1 MERMRKHGIMLFFQ
15 LLLLFCVTG
24 LLREA
29 RVEAYTEYAAS
40 EDEIGSYSGQLY
52 QDSVVGVRI
61 TLDGKTIAYALDTWK
76 RTGDEQ
82 WTYMGSNVNGVKGKM
97 EEYIFQKDLI
107 WLRNPSEKSTRF
119 GVIPGNLAGILPKYY
134 TVGLTRFQKGV
145 QIGKVTEATSIS
157 PEILESYSD
166 SLVQSVRKNQI
177 LNIGSFQGDG
187 VSFEYVIRS
196 ALTIA
201 PGGDVTVASGGSVIT
216 GDGVAY
222 CSENGEYIIQSLPN
236 AERSAEGHRYTWKGW
251 YDQEVGGKQYT
262 VGSKIE
268 RGTTL
273 YPQWEEELL
282 QYPVQCIDI
291 FGADLSGKRLGTDS
305 WNQGYGTVAS
315 GSQAGCIPTADN
327 YYEGLSYQGCTS
339 ITVGVSGNVVYR
351 FFDYGEYP
359 VMIIDKVADGPNT
372 GKILGTVLRLEKYLT
387 DVAGGVLGSDLEE
400 GKYYPGYRYS
410 FDTSVRVSREGGTV
424 YRYFEPVTYRIVF
437 QGNGA
442 NKGSMTA
449 IENCRYDEIYEL
461 TENAYEKTFEVYL
474 DLNAED
480 ASCQSDS
487 FSVSQKFAGWSEQ
500 PEGGVRYSDR
510 SRICNLSAVS
520 GEKNLYA
527 VWKPSETVI
536 KAEPVRMGYQFAGWS
551 ANPQAESGR
560 TEFSL
565 EEDTTL
571 YAVWKPAMVKY
582 HVEYYRETLT
592 GTFDL
597 AAQYEFSGYTGKEVS
612 LGQREEVQGL
622 YPGFSL
628 DMGSSS
634 LDGTIKGDG
643 SLILSAWY
651 RRDSYEL
658 GFDLQGGELP
668 EGQKLS
674 SFSGKFEQEIEVPEI
689 VPVKNGYDFGGWT
702 DEPNGNRV
710 FCRPGDCYRIPNH
723 RQTLYAI
730 WNPYPYKVVF
740 DRNMEKTDSGE
751 DAEAGMMESLT
762 AYYGAEVELPECTWF
777 QKGYEFAGW
786 NTRKDLSGIH
796 YEDGAVIESLFQ
808 KKNGTVTLF
817 AEWRPIRT
825 TIYFEKNTPEH
836 TALAVTGSVNAVE
849 YQYDG
854 EYSIGD
860 SCYQLQGYYFMG
872 WNTKQ
877 DGSGTMFQCGDSLNN
892 AFAEKGEQHLYAIW
906 KARQDTEFT
915 LILLMEGLDPAETPS
930 MEKRTLTG
938 TTDSTVKEAVA
949 LYYQK
954 ELGKE
959 PVSHFVQGFEVENTE
974 LLDETKITGDGE
986 TAVVLSLKRRS
997 YQVQYVLDLEKY
1009 SAISAQDVLYGE
1021 TITLPEEFEETG
1033 KIARFCDEE
1042 ENVYIPGES
1051 LTVSG
1056 NLRLMPQHKIEYHIG
1071 KEVETGYA
1079 PHGKTVRLQKP
1090 EEKAYYFQGWY
1101 WDKECTEY
1109 AGGVEPGLAIT
1120 EDIVLF
1126 AGWSSEKITYKIQYD
1141 LGDYG
1146 NVVILD
1152 GRIQEYQYGQ
1162 EILLPAAAQILLPEG
1177 YEFVG
1182 WYERSDL
1189 DHTIIKSISAG
1200 SYGDKMIC
1208 LYLKKKIEEIA
1219 PEYSPLPE
1227 KTAEPLESSVPVKTP
1242 SCLEVVSGEQKGNES
1257 FRKST
1262 GKRKSVLNSK
1272 KKKVKFRKG
1281 KFTYQVIQ
1289 SGTGARQVQIIK
1301 AKKKIR
1307 SVKIPETVI
1316 WKGIKYRVT
1325 VIGTRSF
1332 YRCNHLQSVT
1342 IGNSV
1347 VTIRREAFA
1356 KARVLRRVIIGKKVS
1371 VIERRVFAGDK
1382 KLKKVIFRGRRLEKI
1397 GRRVFSGTPKSLI
1410 CNMPK
1415 KIIIP

>member
-1 MERMRKHGIMLFFQ
+1 MERMRKQRIWLFFR
-15 LLLLFCVTG
+15 LLLLFCAAG
-24 LLREA
+24 LLNEIRA
-29 RVEAYTEYAAS
+29 GAYTEYAAS
-40 EDEIGSYSGQLY
+40 EDEIGSYAGQLY

-76 RTGDEQ
+76 KTGDEQ
-82 WTYMGSNVNGVKGKM
+82 WAYMGSNVNGVTGKM

-119 GVIPGNLAGILPKYY
+119 GVIPGNLVGILPKYY
-134 TVGLTRFQKGV
+134 TVELTRFQKGV
-145 QIGKVTEATSIS
+145 QIGKVAETTSIPS
-157 PEILESYSD
+157 EILESYSD
-166 SLVQSVRKNQI
+166 SLVQSVRKKQI
-177 LNIGSFQGDG
+177 LNIGSFQGNG
-187 VSFEYVIRS
+187 ISYEYTIRS

-201 PGGDVTVASGGSVIT
+201 PDGDIMVASGGSIIT
-216 GDGVAY
+216 GDGAAY
-222 CSENGEYIIQSLPN
+222 CSENGEYTIQSLPN
-236 AERSAEGHRYTWKGW
+236 AERSAEGHRYIWKGW
-251 YDQEVGGKQYT
+251 YDQKVGGNQYT

-273 YPQWEEELL
+273 YPQWEDKLL

-291 FGADLSGKRLGTDS
+291 FGSDLSGERLGTTS
-305 WNQGYGTVAS
+305 WNQWYGTVAS
-315 GSQAGCIPTADN
+315 GSQSGCIPTPDN

-339 ITVGVSGNVVYR
+339 ITVGVYGNVVYR

-359 VMIIDKVADGPNT
+359 VMIIDKVADGPHS
-372 GKILGTVLRLEKYLT
+372 GKVLGTVLRLEKYLT
-387 DVAGGVLGSDLEE
+387 GVSGGILGSDSEE

-437 QGNGA
+437 HGNGA
-442 NKGSMTA
+442 NQGSMTA
-449 IENCRYDEIYEL
+449 FENCWYDEVYEL
-461 TENAYEKTFEVYL
+461 TENVYEKTFEVYL

-480 ASCQSDS
+480 ASCQSDG
-487 FSVSQKFAGWSEQ
+487 FSVSQKFAGWSEK

-510 SRICNLSAVS
+510 SQVCNLSAVS
-520 GEKNLYA
+520 GEKDLYA

-551 ANPQAESGR
+551 DDPQAERGR

-565 EEDTTL
+565 EKDTTL

-582 HVEYYRETLT
+582 HVEYYRETLA

-612 LGQREEVQGL
+612 LGQCEEVQGL

-658 GFDLQGGELP
+658 DFDLQGGTLP

-674 SFSGKFEQEIEVPEI
+674 SFSGKFEQEIKVPEI

-710 FCRPGDCYRIPNH
+710 FCRPGDYYRIPNH

-740 DRNMEKTDSGE
+740 DRNVEMPDTGE
-751 DAEAGMMESLT
+751 NAGTGMMESLI
-762 AYYGAEVELPECTWF
+762 AYYGADVELPKCTWS

-786 NTRKDLSGIH
+786 NTRKDLSGVH

-836 TALAVTGSVNAVE
+836 TALAVTGSVDAVE

-854 EYSIGD
+854 ECSAGD
-860 SCYQLQGYYFMG
+860 SYYQLQGYYFMG

-877 DGSGTMFQCGDSLNN
+877 DGSGTMFQCGDSLKNV
-892 AFAEKGEQHLYAIW
+892 FAEKGEQHLYAIW
-906 KARQDTEFT
+906 KARQDTKFT
-915 LILLMEGLDPAETPS
+915 LILLLEGLDPAEAPS

-938 TTDSTVKEAVA
+938 TTDSTVKEAVE
-949 LYYQK
+949 LYYRK
-954 ELGKE
+954 ELEKE
-959 PVSHFVQGFEVENTE
+959 SLSHFVQGFEIENTE
-974 LLDETKITGDGE
+974 QLDEMKIIGDGE
-986 TAVVLSLKRRS
+986 TVVVLSLKRRS
-997 YQVQYVLDLEKY
+997 YQIQYVLDLEKH
-1009 SAISAQDVLYGE
+1009 SAIAAQDYLYGE

-1033 KIARFCDEE
+1033 KIAQFCGDGEKVYKPG
-1042 ENVYIPGES
+1042 ENV
-1051 LTVSG
+1051 TVSG

-1071 KEVETGYA
+1071 KEKETDYA
-1079 PHGKTVRLQKP
+1079 PHGKMVRLKKP

-1101 WDKECTEY
+1101 WDNACTEY
-1109 AGGVEPGLAIT
+1109 AGGVEPGLVIS

-1126 AGWSSEKITYKIQYD
+1126 AGWSTEKIIYKIQYD
-1141 LGDYG
+1141 FGDYG

-1152 GRIQEYQYGQ
+1152 GRVQEYQYGQ
-1162 EILLPAAAQILLPEG
+1162 EVLLPVAAQILLPEG

-1182 WYERSDL
+1182 WYECSDL
-1189 DHTIIKSISAG
+1189 DHTILKSIAAG
-1200 SYGDKMIC
+1200 NYGDKTIC
-1208 LYLKKKIEEIA
+1208 LYLRKKAEETK

-1227 KTAEPLESSVPVKTP
+1227 KTVEPLESSEPVKSP
-1242 SCLEVVSGEQKGNES
+1242 SNADVILEKQKGNEVL
-1257 FRKST
+1257 RKGA
-1262 GKRKSVLNSK
+1262 GKGKSARKSK
-1272 KKKVKFRKG
+1272 KKKVKFQKG
-1281 KFTYQVIQ
+1281 KLTYRIIQ
-1289 SGTGARQVQIIK
+1289 NGTGRQVQIVR

-1307 SVKIPETVI
+1307 FVKIPKMVM
-1316 WKGIKYRVT
+1316 WKGTKYRVT
-1325 VIGTRSF
+1325 VIGRRSF
-1332 YRCNHLQSVT
+1332 YCCNHLRSVI
-1342 IGNSV
+1342 IGNAV

-1356 KARVLRRVIIGKKVS
+1356 KDSVLRKVIIGKRVS
-1371 VIERRVFAGDK
+1371 VIERRAFAGNK
-1382 KLKKVIFRGRRLEKI
+1382 KLKKIIFKGRQIKRI
-1397 GRRVFSGTPKSLI
+1397 GRRTFSGTPKSLI
-1410 CNMPK
+1410 CNIPK
-1415 KIIIP
+1415 KR